1 MSHLNTMNHSQKI
14 VTTIEAVIDARIE
27 DVFDFEVAEDVLP
40 KVLTGYGLIPPI
52 VGTSGNTAPW
62 DQPGAVRIVHL
73 KGGATAREQVTDW
86 VRPTYFAYCSTD
98 FTFSLKHLAT
108 KAEGQWWF
116 EERDGRTHVR
126 WTYTF
131 TAKGPVSAVLLQL
144 FARTQWA
151 GLMRRCMQNTIDLT
165 TANKPGSSAGRSSLP
180 SQPARMAA
188 A

>member
-1 MSHLNTMNHSQKI
+1 MSYMNKMTHSYRI
-14 VTTIEAVIDARIE
+14 TASIDAVIDARIE

-62 DQPGAVRIVHL
+62 DQPGAVRTVHL
-73 KGGATAREQVTDW
+73 KGGATAREEVTDW
-86 VRPTYFAYCSTD
+86 VRPSYFAYRSTD

-131 TAKGPVSAVLLQL
+131 TAKGPISAVLLQV

-165 TANKPGSSAGRSSLP
+165 TVETSGS
-180 SQPARMAA
+180 ARERT
-188 A
+188 